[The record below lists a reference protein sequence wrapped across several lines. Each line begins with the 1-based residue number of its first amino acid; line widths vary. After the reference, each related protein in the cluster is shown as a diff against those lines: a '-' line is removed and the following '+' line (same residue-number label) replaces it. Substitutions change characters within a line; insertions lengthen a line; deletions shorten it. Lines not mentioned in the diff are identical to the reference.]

1 MRLLQVSLR
10 TLMLYAI
17 ILVLVSIP
25 VSFFFI
31 ERLLNDDVDESLGFR
46 LDQFEQHVKLY
57 ESLEDMETDLAV
69 MDRLIVDIDILSA
82 TRITKRTFRTVER
95 FDSLEQENRPYREVS
110 TGIIIQ
116 GKKYQ
121 LAIRE
126 SLLDNNK
133 LVGTLVLVQALLAI
147 LLATG
152 LLLLNRSLSRKLWKP
167 FYNTLSQLKA
177 FQVDRAVSINTEKSN
192 IIEFDDLNETIQ
204 HLTERNRQI
213 YLEQKEFIENASHE
227 LQTPLAI
234 FQSKLDN
241 LMQRAALTE
250 DEAQEII
257 DLEEVVQKMSRL
269 IKNLLLLSKI
279 DNNQFTDIEAIDIAQ
294 TAKSLIQNLK
304 AVAAVEDISFRTSIQ
319 PLLIRANST
328 LIEVMLT
335 NLFQNA
341 VRHTTKNGTVIVET
355 GEQYIRISNSGEP
368 LTMDPEKMF
377 KRFQKETKNEKSTGI
392 GLAIVKKIC
401 DANGYTVD
409 YRYKAAM
416 HVFTVT
422 F

>member
-10 TLMLYAI
+10 SLMLYALL
-17 ILVLVSIP
+17 LVLASIP

-31 ERLLNDDVDESLGFR
+31 ERLLNADVDKSLGFR

-57 ESLEDMETDLAV
+57 ESLADIETDLAV
-69 MDRLIVDIDILSA
+69 MDRLIVDIDILP
-82 TRITKRTFRTVER
+82 TDQITKRVFRTVER
-95 FDSLEQENRPYREVS
+95 YDSLENENRPYREVS
-110 TGIIIQ
+110 TGIIVQ

-167 FYNTLSQLKA
+167 FYNTLNQLKA
-177 FQVDRAVSINTEKSN
+177 FQVDKAVSINTEKSN

-227 LQTPLAI
+227 LQTPLAV

-241 LMQRAALTE
+241 LMQRASLTE

-269 IKNLLLLSKI
+269 NKSLLLLSKI
-279 DNNQFTDIEAIDIAQ
+279 DNNQFTDIEMIDIAQ

-304 AVAAVEDISFRTSIQ
+304 PVAAVEGIVFRTSIQ

-355 GEQYIRISNSGEP
+355 GEQYIRISNTGEP
-368 LTMDPEKMF
+368 LTMDPQKMF
-377 KRFQKETKNEKSTGI
+377 KRFQKETKKEKSTGI

-401 DANGYTVD
+401 DTNGYTVD
-409 YRYKAAM
+409 YQYKEAM

>member
-10 TLMLYAI
+10 SLMLYALL
-17 ILVLVSIP
+17 LVLVSIP
-25 VSFFFI
+25 ISFFSI
-31 ERLLNDDVDESLGFR
+31 ERLINHEVDGSLVFR
-46 LDQFEQHVKLY
+46 LSQFEHHIKLY

-69 MDRLIVDIDILSA
+69 MDRLIVDIDIVP
-82 TRITKRTFRTVER
+82 TDKITTRTFRTVELY
-95 FDSLEQENRPYREVS
+95 DSVENENRPYREAS

-116 GKKYQ
+116 GKKY
-121 LAIRE
+121 LLTIRG
-126 SLLDNNK
+126 SLLDYDE

-167 FYNTLSQLKA
+167 FYHTLTQLKA
-177 FQVDRAVSINTEKSN
+177 FQVDKAVSINTERSN
-192 IIEFDDLNETIQ
+192 IIEFDDLNETIR

-227 LQTPLAI
+227 LQTPLAV

-241 LMQRAALTE
+241 LMQRASLTE

-257 DLEEVVQKMSRL
+257 DLEKVVQKMSRL
-269 IKNLLLLSKI
+269 NKNLLLLSKI
-279 DNNQFTDIEAIDIAQ
+279 DNNQFTDIETIDIAQ

-304 AVAAVEDISFRTSIQ
+304 TVAAVEGISFRTSIQ

-355 GEQYIRISNSGEP
+355 GESYIRISNTGEP

-377 KRFQKETKNEKSTGI
+377 KRFQKETKNERSTGI

-401 DANGYTVD
+401 DTNGYTVD
-409 YRYKAAM
+409 YQYKAAM

>member
-10 TLMLYAI
+10 SLMLYALL
-17 ILVLVSIP
+17 LVLVSIP

-31 ERLLNDDVDESLGFR
+31 ERLLNADVDKSLGFR
-46 LDQFEQHVKLY
+46 LDQFEQHLKLY
-57 ESLEDMETDLAV
+57 ESLADIETDLAV
-69 MDRLIVDIDILSA
+69 MDRLIVDIDILPA
-82 TRITKRTFRTVER
+82 DQITKRVFRTVER
-95 FDSLEQENRPYREVS
+95 YDSLENENRPYREVS
-110 TGIIIQ
+110 TGIIVQ

-177 FQVDRAVSINTEKSN
+177 FQVDKAVSINTEKSN

-227 LQTPLAI
+227 LQTPLAV

-241 LMQRAALTE
+241 LMQRASLTE

-269 IKNLLLLSKI
+269 NKNLLLLSKI
-279 DNNQFTDIEAIDIAQ
+279 DNNQFTDIEMIDIAQ

-304 AVAAVEDISFRTSIQ
+304 PVAAVEGIAFRTSIQ

-355 GEQYIRISNSGEP
+355 GEQYIRISNTGEP
-368 LTMDPEKMF
+368 LTMDAGKMF

-401 DANGYTVD
+401 DTNGYTVD
-409 YRYKAAM
+409 YHYKDAM